1 MPHSRSY
8 SEIEWPSGYTGGK
21 RRASSDMG
29 ANVNGVHSNKSVRCV
44 TAMFSR
50 AKNHFVF
57 FFDFTLSL
65 GFLKI

>member
-8 SEIEWPSGYTGGK
+8 SEIEWPSGYMGSK

-29 ANVNGVHSNKSVRCV
+29 ANVNGLHSSKSVRCV
-44 TAMFSR
+44 TAVFSC

-65 GFLKI
+65 GIF